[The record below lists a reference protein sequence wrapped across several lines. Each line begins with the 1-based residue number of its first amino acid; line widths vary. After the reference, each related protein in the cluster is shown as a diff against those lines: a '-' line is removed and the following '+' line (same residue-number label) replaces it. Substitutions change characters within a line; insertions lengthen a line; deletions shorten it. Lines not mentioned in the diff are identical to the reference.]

1 MTKAVGIGTFA
12 SFRNSRTHPHMS
24 SQIVPRA
31 DATALLVI
39 DMQERLVPAMH
50 EHSALVRR
58 VEALVRIACDFGW
71 PVVYSEQYPKGL
83 GSTVEPIASALTEA
97 QATRVEKLEFS
108 LGRDPHFAAEIQPGL
123 PSHLVVCGIEA
134 HICVLQTAAD
144 LQARGHQVFV
154 PVDAVSS
161 RHPRMCDNG
170 LSLVDRV
177 GAVPTNVETILF
189 QHLGRA
195 GDERFRRLAPLIR

>member
-1 MTKAVGIGTFA
+1 
-12 SFRNSRTHPHMS
+12 MS

-50 EHSALVRR
+50 DADALVRR
-58 VEALVRIACDFGW
+58 VEALIRIGTDFGW
-71 PVVYSEQYPKGL
+71 PIVYSEQYPKGL
-83 GSTVEPIASALTEA
+83 GSTVAPVASALAEA
-97 QATRVEKLEFS
+97 AATRVEKMEFS
-108 LGRDPHFAAEIQPGL
+108 LGRDPDFAADIQPGL
-123 PSHLVVCGIEA
+123 PSHLVICGIEA

-161 RHPRMCDNG
+161 RHERMRDNG
-170 LSLVDRV
+170 LTLVDRV

-195 GDERFRRLAPLIR
+195 GDDRFRRLAPLIR